1 VVYDNAG
8 LPAAHQRNLLPHKG
22 RLDEI
27 VERSLRQAALWDE
40 VKNRLNKSGLGL
52 SGGQAQAASA
62 SPARSPRAGRRADG
76 RAGSA
81 LDPIA
86 RARSRT

>member
-1 VVYDNAG
+1 VAYGPRING
-8 LPAAHQRNLLPHKG
+8 IRNKG

-52 SGGQAQAASA
+52 SGGPGAAA
-62 SPARSPRAGRRADG
+62 LHRA
-76 RAGSA
+76 
-81 LDPIA
+81 L
-86 RARSRT
+86 RSRRRGRTSC